1 MDLNNLYDRYRLTLE
16 CSQVLDGSFEIV
28 SSKKQPIKCDY
39 LDTKGELTA
48 TEILTLLYNRMYDY
62 LEENEGSK
70 V

>member
-16 CSQVLDGSFEIV
+16 CSKVCDGSFEIV
-28 SSKKQPIKCDY
+28 SNKLPIICEY

-62 LEENEGSK
+62 LEENKGSK